1 MKYEAKH
8 YSPDFT
14 VKYLGRSHIS
24 FITLSSWSKFHLSV
38 IFGSVV
44 MTNFVYEGFVR
55 NPKRKKKK
63 KKIPQGFREIN
74 WKFRMGVQWTTK
86 IPNVLRAL
94 EGGRGVW
101 GVEIE

>member
-63 KKIPQGFREIN
+63 KKKSPKVFEKLTGNFAWVFNGQL
-74 WKFRMGVQWTTK
+74 KFLTY
-86 IPNVLRAL
+86 
-94 EGGRGVW
+94 
-101 GVEIE
+101 